1 MATFGLVTAP
11 HLPLDARLGVYPGSF
26 NPPTDAHH
34 EIALTAREH
43 HGLHRVDF
51 AVSTVTLGKESV
63 MRPPFEERLAVIEA
77 SIADVDGLGLIVTE
91 HQLIADIAGGYDVVV
106 MGADK
111 WAQVNDLAWY
121 PDHAARDA
129 ALAALPALALAPRPA
144 STCPTSMRSRSGRN
158 FSTCR
163 RRRFEQGAPS
173 G

>member
-26 NPPTDAHH
+26 NPPTVAHL
-34 EIALTAREH
+34 EIALTARVH

-63 MRPPFEERLAVIEA
+63 MRPPFEDRLAVIEA
-77 SIADVDGLGLIVTE
+77 SIAEVDGLGLIVTE
-91 HQLIADIAGGYDVVV
+91 HQLIADIADGYDVVV

-111 WAQVNDLAWY
+111 WAQVNDVAWY

-129 ALAALPALALAPRPA
+129 ALAALPALALAPRTGFDVPDEHA
-144 STCPTSMRSRSGRN
+144 LRSGRN